1 MTTADLSA
9 LADATAAAVGGA
21 VSVMDPAGYVVA
33 YSSLPGQ
40 PIDDVRRDGIL
51 GKQVPAEYMAHHTDE
66 EFRRSSA
73 VRVVAVAGV
82 LPRLAVPVT
91 GGDEYLGSIWCI
103 VPTAEVS
110 PPEPTAVAALQRAAA
125 DAAPLLSQRA
135 QAAGIER
142 PRARELLTDPA
153 AVTPHGQLY
162 TVVAARTASDRP
174 EAAAS
179 RLRGMLELTFGQQ
192 QDSGAV
198 VIDGAV
204 YLVMRSENSVTVGEL
219 EQLRLRAVS
228 SLGIP
233 VMFAIGGP
241 DERPSTARVH
251 AQWALDACEDGSPTV
266 LFDDVRVHATLRR
279 AGAALS
285 EVSLALP
292 AVERMLACDVTEGT
306 DYAATVL
313 ALLAHESNVAAASA
327 SLYLHPN
334 TFRYRLRRTKELF
347 GLDLA
352 DADTRLLAWMSLRLG
367 GER

>member
-66 EFRRSSA
+66 DFRRSST

-91 GGDEYLGSIWCI
+91 SGDEYLGSIWCI
-103 VPTAEVS
+103 VPSVAVS
-110 PPEPTAVAALQRAAA
+110 PPESATRAALQRAAA
-125 DAAPLLSQRA
+125 EAVPLLSRRP
-135 QAAGIER
+135 QADVVEK
-142 PRARELLTDPA
+142 PRARELLTDPV
-153 AVTPHGQLY
+153 AVTPEGQLY
-162 TVVAARTASDRP
+162 TVLATRLQSDRP

-198 VIDGAV
+198 VLDGAV
-204 YLVMRSENSVTVGEL
+204 FLVVQSELFAVGEF
-219 EQLRLRAVS
+219 EPVRRRAMS
-228 SLGIP
+228 ALGIP
-233 VMFAIGGP
+233 VTFAIGGP
-241 DERPSTARVH
+241 EERPVTARVH
-251 AQWALDACEDGSPTV
+251 AQWALDACQDSSPTV
-266 LFDDVRVHATLRR
+266 VFDDIRVDATLRR

-285 EVSLALP
+285 GLPLALP
-292 AVERMLACDVTEGT
+292 AVERMLSCDASEGT
-306 DYAATVL
+306 EYAATVL
-313 ALLAHESNVAAASA
+313 ALLAHESNVAAAAA

-347 GLDLA
+347 GLDL
-352 DADTRLLAWMSLRLG
+352 DDVDTRLLVWMSLRLTTG
-367 GER
+367 R